1 MNKESI
7 SAVLTAVTVISLIV
21 GFSVYLNQP
30 ELNNNSVSSTSKNQ
44 ENQIDK
50 VFTLSSPSP
59 SSSSSSIIPST
70 SVSSS
75 SPVKSSDLQKDTV
88 SVSKESTKTQLPN
101 IIKLNRT
108 EFDQIDNTQFRKAP
122 EFVDIAEHINN
133 NNNSEQLRLEDLRGK
148 VVLVNI
154 WTYSCINC
162 IRTLPYLNDWHEKYE
177 DKGLVIVGIHTPEFE
192 FEKDINN
199 VRSAVAGFGIKYPVL
214 QDNDKGT
221 WNAYE
226 NRYWPRKYVID
237 TEGYIRYD
245 HVGEG
250 AYEETEKVIQYLL
263 AERAA
268 NMGKTEI
275 TFSGIPKG

>member
-1 MNKESI
+1 MRMNKESI
-7 SAVLTAVTVISLIV
+7 STVLAAVTVISLIV
-21 GFSVYLNQP
+21 GTSVYLNQP
-30 ELNNNSVSSTSKNQ
+30 ELNNNAVSSTSRNQ
-44 ENQIDK
+44 EKQIDK
-50 VFTLSSPSP
+50 VLSPSSPSQSSSSILSTSASSPSP
-59 SSSSSSIIPST
+59 
-70 SVSSS
+70 VM
-75 SPVKSSDLQKDTV
+75 SSDLQRDPV
-88 SVSKESTKTQLPN
+88 PVSKESTKTQSPN

-108 EFDQIDNTQFRKAP
+108 EFDQIDNSQFRKAP
-122 EFVDIAEHINN
+122 EFAAIANYVN
-133 NNNSEQLRLEDLRGK
+133 TNNSEQLSLEDLRGK
-148 VVLVNI
+148 VVVVNI

-177 DKGLVIVGIHTPEFE
+177 DKGLVIVGIHTPEFG

-199 VRSAVAGFGIKYPVL
+199 VRSAVDDFGIKYPVL

-221 WNAYE
+221 WDAYE

-250 AYEETEKVIQYLL
+250 AYAETEKVIQYLL

-268 NMGKTEI
+268 KLGETEI
-275 TFSGIPKG
+275 TF